1 MKDFFK
7 DYLRRFL
14 IGAAAVVLFAAV
26 AVIAVLVAWLV
37 VKDGESPL
45 FYLVAFGVLVVVTP
59 LLGAL
64 AKE

>member
-26 AVIAVLVAWLV
+26 AVIAVLVAWLIV
-37 VKDGESPL
+37 RDGDNPL
-45 FYLVAFGVLVVVTP
+45 FYLIALGIVWVIVP
-59 LLGAL
+59 LIGAL
-64 AKE
+64 AKI

>member
-1 MKDFFK
+1 MKNFIK
-7 DYLRRFL
+7 NYLRRFL
-14 IGAAAVVLFAAV
+14 IGAAVFVLTTAV
-26 AVIAVLVAWLV
+26 AGLALLVAWLV

>member
-1 MKDFFK
+1 MKNLIKNYF
-7 DYLRRFL
+7 RRFL
-14 IGAAAVVLFAAV
+14 IGAAVFVLTTAVVCLALL
-26 AVIAVLVAWLV
+26 IAWLV
-37 VKDGESPL
+37 VKDGENPL

>member
-7 DYLRRFL
+7 NYLRRFL
-14 IGAAAVVLFAAV
+14 IGAAVFVLTTAV
-26 AVIAVLVAWLV
+26 AGLALLVAWLV

-59 LLGAL
+59 LLGAMV
-64 AKE
+64 KE